1 MKRERIYVNKQRR
14 PEKFLVAFSGKVF
27 WLEFW
32 SFESSFSADIRSI
45 FVKLGDIV
53 DTQKHVPDFL
63 LFPYFSRY
71 SVYIEN
77 FSRK

>member
-1 MKRERIYVNKQRR
+1 M
-14 PEKFLVAFSGKVF
+14 
-27 WLEFW
+27 
-32 SFESSFSADIRSI
+32 ADIRPI

-71 SVYIEN
+71 SIYIEN
-77 FSRK
+77 FAQK